1 MRLALVHDF
10 FCNLGGSDVCV
21 RHFHEL
27 WPDAPIYTIVVYDRN
42 RRHPLLQG
50 MELHTSFVQRLP
62 FASRVH
68 QPYLPLFP
76 LAVESFDLRGYDV
89 VLSSSHAC
97 AKGVITCPDT
107 LHICYCHTPMRYAW
121 DLREQ
126 YVGRSGALRNPL
138 AMLLARLIMHYLRL
152 WDAATAARVDYFIAN
167 SRNVAARIARYYRR
181 QAEVIYPPVDTGYFT
196 PAPEGPPPGDY
207 YLYVGRLVPYKRVD
221 LAVRACTELGVPL
234 KVVGTGSEF
243 RRLKALAGPTVQLL
257 GEQPR
262 EVVRELLRRCRAF
275 LFPGEED
282 FGIAPVEAQACGRP
296 VIAYRAGGALE
307 TVVEGKTGLFFDAQR
322 VESLI
327 ATLRAFEQGGA
338 GAQFSSQTI
347 RTHALQ
353 FDQDHFRSRIRQFVE
368 EAYVRFRARSS

>member
-1 MRLALVHDF
+1 MLLAIVHDF

-50 MELHTSFVQRLP
+50 MDLRTSFVQRLP
-62 FASRVH
+62 FASRTH

-89 VLSSSHAC
+89 VLSSSHSC
-97 AKGVITCPDT
+97 AKGVITRPHT

-126 YVGRSGALRNPL
+126 YVGRSGELRHPL
-138 AMLLARLIMHYLRL
+138 GGLLARLIMHYLRL
-152 WDAATAARVDYFIAN
+152 WDATTADRVDRFIAN
-167 SRNVAARIARYYRR
+167 SQNVAARIAKYYRR
-181 QAEVIYPPVDTGYFT
+181 QAVVIYPPVDTGYFT
-196 PAPEGPPPGDY
+196 PAPEVTSPGDY

-221 LAVRACTELGVPL
+221 LAVRACNELRLPL
-234 KVVGTGSEF
+234 KVVGTGSEL
-243 RRLKALAGPTVQLL
+243 RRLRILAGPTVQIL

-262 EVVRELLRRCRAF
+262 ERVRELLRRCRAF

-327 ATLRAFEQGGA
+327 EALRAFEQGGG
-338 GAQFSSQTI
+338 GAQFSPQAI
-347 RTHALQ
+347 RAHALQ
-353 FDQDHFRSRIRQFVE
+353 FDQAHFRSRIRQYVE
-368 EAYVRFRARSS
+368 EEYARFRAQSP